1 MTKNQRLYNELR
13 KFVDIKKVLAYD
25 NEFFDNKKRSYKF
38 MIPFIHKYIDIET
51 LKSEVTET
59 SQTKLITFFLNDYC
73 LRNSK
78 LTKYLNKVKNMPTT
92 VERNFLFK

>member
-1 MTKNQRLYNELR
+1 MYDYCTTNRENSIIVTFKSD
-13 KFVDIKKVLAYD
+13 FSDI
-25 NEFFDNKKRSYKF
+25 
-38 MIPFIHKYIDIET
+38 
-51 LKSEVTET
+51 

-78 LTKYLNKVKNMPTT
+78 LTKYLNKVKNIPTT

>member
-1 MTKNQRLYNELR
+1 MEGFNFFFIISVNEVTSEGILLLFF
-13 KFVDIKKVLAYD
+13 KSLKS
-25 NEFFDNKKRSYKF
+25 FFD
-38 MIPFIHKYIDIET
+38 IDT

>member
-1 MTKNQRLYNELR
+1 MKDSDKLYIGFR
-13 KFVDIKKVLAYD
+13 DFVVLEKLKDYD
-25 NEFFDNKKRSYKF
+25 NEYFSRKKPSYKF
-38 MIPFIHKYIDIET
+38 MIPFIYKYIDIDT